1 MKKYFYLFSLLL
13 ILSANIA
20 AQYKID
26 LSDRDYPML
35 EKLNLGNPGPKNKS
49 IEVNNLYMT
58 IGEQP
63 VLPVMGEFHYT
74 RYNHNFW
81 KDTLLK
87 MKASGVNIVSSYI
100 LWNFHEDIEG
110 QLNWS
115 GNNNLREFVKLCQE
129 VGLLVHLRVGPY
141 CNAEVR
147 NGGFPDWIKQKDVKI
162 RSNDP
167 LYLKYVRK
175 WYRDVFNQIQGLQYK
190 DGGPIMG
197 LQLENEYVAQGMV
210 IPHLTTLKKI
220 AVEEGWD
227 VPIYSMTHWM
237 DSDYPQGEI
246 VPYAGYYIET
256 PWISSGKAELP
267 ISNFQYFSYNRISD
281 NIGTDII
288 KKKGNT
294 ETLIGEENSSPYF
307 TCEVGVGTPTFYYR
321 RAIVPKEL
329 AGANINLRLG
339 CGVNLMGYYMYV
351 GGTNQVGAKTTL
363 QSSSSGPVSYDYQAP
378 IREFGEL
385 GKSMIETKK
394 FNFLMND
401 FGERMAPAVAYLP
414 SSNNNTKNLQWA
426 VRLNKENDGFL
437 FVSNYLYRHDR
448 KDYKNVQFTVN
459 LGSETIKLPSKP
471 MTVLNG
477 EYFVWPLNQTIH
489 GIQLKYATVQPICVH
504 KSNNID
510 TYFFFANEG
519 IPAEYMIDNENI
531 KTIDNPFS
539 TNKKKNSTLLSN
551 IKPGIDSTIEITD
564 TKGQKIRLITL
575 TKDQS
580 DLIWKGSVKGKDAVV
595 LTKSGVIFNEGLEL
609 FGEDNNQSMLV
620 YESDITSTKG
630 IKKGLFTEYS
640 FNDKKNN
647 LHAEVIRLNPLNDAY
662 WITDNSTHSVE
673 KTFDGSSLSKGK
685 EVILRMA
692 SDEPVRGKFNS
703 QDIEFID
710 KGTYKEANLTPLF
723 KSDKNTIIFNGES
736 KFKVVASFTVKY
748 ENGKRLVWNTDGTWQ
763 NSAKKP
769 VTELETNDIKW
780 NGQEHVAYYQVNTP
794 ALHALWPEVRLKVD
808 FTADNLMAYI
818 NGELVNDKLFDGENW
833 IFGLNRYYNEL
844 LAYPLILE
852 LKGFDIEEPQI
863 YFEKGTDLNELT
875 HPVIKHTKVNTEYR
889 FIAQ

>member
-267 ISNFQYFSYNRISD
+267 ISNFQYFS
-281 NIGTDII
+281 
-288 KKKGNT
+288 
-294 ETLIGEENSSPYF
+294 
-307 TCEVGVGTPTFYYR
+307 
-321 RAIVPKEL
+321 
-329 AGANINLRLG
+329 
-339 CGVNLMGYYMYV
+339 
-351 GGTNQVGAKTTL
+351 
-363 QSSSSGPVSYDYQAP
+363 
-378 IREFGEL
+378 
-385 GKSMIETKK
+385 
-394 FNFLMND
+394 
-401 FGERMAPAVAYLP
+401 
-414 SSNNNTKNLQWA
+414 
-426 VRLNKENDGFL
+426 
-437 FVSNYLYRHDR
+437 
-448 KDYKNVQFTVN
+448 
-459 LGSETIKLPSKP
+459 
-471 MTVLNG
+471 
-477 EYFVWPLNQTIH
+477 
-489 GIQLKYATVQPICVH
+489 
-504 KSNNID
+504 
-510 TYFFFANEG
+510 
-519 IPAEYMIDNENI
+519 
-531 KTIDNPFS
+531 
-539 TNKKKNSTLLSN
+539 
-551 IKPGIDSTIEITD
+551 
-564 TKGQKIRLITL
+564 
-575 TKDQS
+575 
-580 DLIWKGSVKGKDAVV
+580 
-595 LTKSGVIFNEGLEL
+595 
-609 FGEDNNQSMLV
+609 
-620 YESDITSTKG
+620 
-630 IKKGLFTEYS
+630 
-640 FNDKKNN
+640 
-647 LHAEVIRLNPLNDAY
+647 
-662 WITDNSTHSVE
+662 
-673 KTFDGSSLSKGK
+673 
-685 EVILRMA
+685 
-692 SDEPVRGKFNS
+692 
-703 QDIEFID
+703 
-710 KGTYKEANLTPLF
+710 
-723 KSDKNTIIFNGES
+723 
-736 KFKVVASFTVKY
+736 
-748 ENGKRLVWNTDGTWQ
+748 
-763 NSAKKP
+763 
-769 VTELETNDIKW
+769 
-780 NGQEHVAYYQVNTP
+780 
-794 ALHALWPEVRLKVD
+794 
-808 FTADNLMAYI
+808 
-818 NGELVNDKLFDGENW
+818 
-833 IFGLNRYYNEL
+833 
-844 LAYPLILE
+844 
-852 LKGFDIEEPQI
+852 
-863 YFEKGTDLNELT
+863 
-875 HPVIKHTKVNTEYR
+875 
-889 FIAQ
+889 